1 MGRICSMHGG
11 MRNSCEILVSN
22 TKPQISIVTRLGLD
36 DQGSIPGRGIRI
48 YSPRHRVQTG
58 SGSRTASYPMGTG
71 GFLPGVKRQ
80 GRKADHSPP
89 SSAEVKNT

>member
-1 MGRICSMHGG
+1 MHGG

-89 SSAEVKNT
+89 SSAEVKE